1 MDALSDRAEA
11 RLRDASGEGGG
22 AADRRRPT
30 PPRLRHPGWAV
41 AAILLI
47 GFNLRP
53 SITTVALFLADIKRD
68 LGVSTLG
75 ISVLTMLPV
84 VSLGLFAPAAPVL
97 ARRFGLEAVLFASL
111 LGITIGSLVRSL
123 GVAPLYL
130 GTVLIGACLCF
141 LGVLSP
147 AAVKR
152 DFPRH
157 IGLMMGFYTMMICIG
172 PALSAATAVPF
183 QHVLGG
189 NWQLVLV
196 IWGLPALAG
205 ALAVA
210 PRLSVH
216 ESNVRLARPNL
227 VGLVR
232 DPLAWQVTAY
242 FGLISA
248 LAYAVFNWGPSMLQA
263 RGLDAAQS
271 GLILSVCY
279 ISQTLAGLLAPIVA
293 GRTRDQRLIIAA
305 MVVLTGL
312 GLLGFVYAPV
322 SSLEI
327 VAFVLGIGQGGAFG
341 VALLL
346 FALRSRDPQS
356 ASELS
361 AMAQTAGYIF
371 GGVAGPFAVGIV
383 YDRTGSWAAVALFF
397 VAVGLASLVCGIGAG
412 RARTVQPAPGVRSN

>member
-1 MDALSDRAEA
+1 
-11 RLRDASGEGGG
+11 
-22 AADRRRPT
+22 
-30 PPRLRHPGWAV
+30 
-41 AAILLI
+41 
-47 GFNLRP
+47 
-53 SITTVALFLADIKRD
+53 
-68 LGVSTLG
+68 
-75 ISVLTMLPV
+75 
-84 VSLGLFAPAAPVL
+84 
-97 ARRFGLEAVLFASL
+97 
-111 LGITIGSLVRSL
+111 
-123 GVAPLYL
+123 
-130 GTVLIGACLCF
+130 
-141 LGVLSP
+141 LSP
-147 AAVKR
+147 AVVKR

-157 IGLMMGFYTMMICIG
+157 IGLMMGFYTMMICVG

-189 NWQLVLV
+189 DWQRVLV

-205 ALAVA
+205 ALALA
-210 PRLSVH
+210 PRLFVH
-216 ESNVRLARPNL
+216 ASNIRLATPHL

-271 GLILSVCY
+271 GLVLSVCY
-279 ISQTLAGLLAPIVA
+279 ISQTFAGLLAPIVA
-293 GRTRDQRLIIAA
+293 GRARDQRLIIAA

-346 FALRSRDPQS
+346 FALRSRDAHS

-361 AMAQTAGYIF
+361 AMAQTVGYVF
-371 GGVAGPFAVGIV
+371 GGVAGPFAVGVI
-383 YDRTGSWAAVALFF
+383 YDWTGSWPAVSLFY
-397 VAVGLASLVCGIGAG
+397 VAVGLASLVCGVGAG
-412 RARTVQPAPGVRSN
+412 RARTVQPAPARP